1 MSREDDKDSTQFRRP
16 ASYRRNAREAAQA
29 AHAREAE
36 GRRVAAQRPA
46 AQRPQ
51 ARPAAGETVVRPQR
65 RAQAAA
71 PAPAQHARQAEQI
84 RRPQHA
90 RSAQQRPVMAPR
102 GYAGGATGFVPD
114 YQFDYGRRRGHRG
127 LSALLAVLVVVFRL
141 GAIALA
147 VLVVANAFT
156 LSGRVD
162 VAAITARVS
171 AFVPAQ
177 FSAMPMV
184 DTPFGG
190 VFRGDLALASVI
202 LFVLDWICSR
212 IRWRV
217 RS

>member
-1 MSREDDKDSTQFRRP
+1 MSREDDKDQTQFRRP
-16 ASYRRNAREAAQA
+16 ASYRRNVREASQA

-36 GRRVAAQRPA
+36 GRRVAA
-46 AQRPQ
+46 AQAPRPQ
-51 ARPAAGETVVRPQR
+51 
-65 RAQAAA
+65 QA
-71 PAPAQHARQAEQI
+71 QI